1 MKITTTLHDDNDN
14 VLARVETI
22 DDFEAHEGQLYK
34 IEQAI
39 ERMTDG
45 QIDADLIDSEN

>member
-1 MKITTTLHDDNDN
+1 MKIITTLQDGNGN
-14 VLARVETI
+14 VLAKIETAE
-22 DDFEAHEGQLYK
+22 DFEAHEGQLYK

-45 QIDADLIDSEN
+45 QIDADLLDSEQ